1 MQNYNYIQKFLHNF
15 VLGKRNINKSLFEF
29 EKIIY
34 LKNKD
39 NNKQSNEIIKKSHVF
54 ITGLPRSGTTSLL
67 NFLFLSNDYAS
78 LTYNNMP
85 FILSPHFSKLFN
97 KKNITKKERLHRD
110 GIDFDNNSPEALDE
124 IFFDNN
130 EEFVKHEIVN
140 YIQLILLSNNKTKYL
155 SKNNLNYKR
164 LDLIQSIFPKSIFLI
179 PIREPLQHANSLL
192 NQHLHFSQL
201 QKEDDFIRR
210 YMNYLGHNEFG
221 LNHKPWNKPI
231 HFDDLNNIN
240 YWLEQWN
247 LFYEFIY
254 KKFQSYENCYFVIYE
269 KLVNPNYIE
278 KIIKK
283 INLEKDKNIDLHFFR
298 NSSKKELNVEHDMN
312 IFSKSQLLYQNFL
325 KSN

>member
-1 MQNYNYIQKFLHNF
+1 MQNYSNIQKFLHDF
-15 VLGKRNINKSLFEF
+15 VLRKKIINKSLFEL

-39 NNKQSNEIIKKSHVF
+39 IINQSHVF

-67 NFLFLSNDYAS
+67 NFLFLSGEYAS

-85 FILSPHFSKLFN
+85 FILSPNFSKLFH
-97 KKNITKKERLHRD
+97 KKNIIEKERLHGD
-110 GIDFDNNSPEALDE
+110 GIIFDNNSPEALDE
-124 IFFDNN
+124 IFFNNN
-130 EEFVKHEIVN
+130 EEFVKNEIVN

-164 LDLIQSIFPKSIFLI
+164 IDKIQSIFPNSIFLI

-231 HFDDLNNIN
+231 YFNDFNNIN

-269 KLVNPNYIE
+269 ELVNTNYVE
-278 KIIKK
+278 KILKK
-283 INLEKDKNIDLHFFR
+283 INIEKDKNIDLQFFR
-298 NSSKKELNVEHDMN
+298 NSNKKELNIEYDKN
-312 IFSKSQLLYQNFL
+312 IFDKSLLLYQNFL
-325 KSN
+325 NSNLTLL

>member
-1 MQNYNYIQKFLHNF
+1 MQNYSNIQKFLHDF
-15 VLGKRNINKSLFEF
+15 VLSKKIINKSLFEL

-34 LKNKD
+34 LQNKD
-39 NNKQSNEIIKKSHVF
+39 IKNQSHVF

-67 NFLFLSNDYAS
+67 NFLFSLDEYAS

-85 FILSPHFSKLFN
+85 FILSPNFSKLFH

-110 GIDFDNNSPEALDE
+110 GINFDNNSPEALDE
-124 IFFDNN
+124 VFFDNN
-130 EEFVKHEIVN
+130 EEFVKNELEN
-140 YIQLILLSNNKTKYL
+140 YIQLILTCNKKSKYL

-164 LDLIQSIFPKSIFLI
+164 IDIIQSILSNAIFLI

-231 HFDDLNNIN
+231 HFNDLNNIN
-240 YWLEQWN
+240 YWLEQWS
-247 LFYEFIY
+247 LFYEFIFT
-254 KKFQSYENCYFVIYE
+254 KFKSYENCYFVVYE
-269 KLVNPNYIE
+269 ELDNPNYVG
-278 KIIKK
+278 KILRK
-283 INLEKDKNIDLHFFR
+283 INLEKYKNNDLQFFR
-298 NSSKKELNVEHDMN
+298 NSNKKELNIEYDKN
-312 IFSKSQLLYQNFL
+312 IFEKSQLLYQNFL

>member
-1 MQNYNYIQKFLHNF
+1 MQNYSKIQRFLHDF
-15 VLGKRNINKSLFEF
+15 VLSKKNINKSLFEF
-29 EKIIY
+29 EKMIY

-39 NNKQSNEIIKKSHVF
+39 IIKQSHVF

-67 NFLFLSNDYAS
+67 NFLFSSNEYAS

-85 FILSPHFSKLFN
+85 FILSPNFSKLFH
-97 KKNITKKERLHRD
+97 KKNITKKERLHGD

-124 IFFDNN
+124 VFFDNG
-130 EEFVKHEIVN
+130 EEFVKNELDN

-164 LDLIQSIFPKSIFLI
+164 VDLIQSIFPNSIFLI

-221 LNHKPWNKPI
+221 LNHKPWNDPI
-231 HFDDLNNIN
+231 NYQDRGKID
-240 YWLEQWN
+240 YWLEQWF
-247 LFYEFIY
+247 LFYKDIY
-254 KKFQSYENCYFVIYE
+254 NKYQSYTNCYFVLYE
-269 KLVNPNYIE
+269 ELANANYI
-278 KIIKK
+278 KALLKK
-283 INLEKDKNIDLHFFR
+283 INFSEFENINLNYFKNS
-298 NSSKKELNVEHDMN
+298 NKKEIERKYSLDKYKKTIEIYNSFKD
-312 IFSKSQLLYQNFL
+312 
-325 KSN
+325 

>member
-1 MQNYNYIQKFLHNF
+1 MQNYSKIQKFLHDF
-15 VLGKRNINKSLFEF
+15 VLSKKIINKSLLEL

-39 NNKQSNEIIKKSHVF
+39 IKNQTHVF

-67 NFLFLSNDYAS
+67 NFLFSSNEYAS

-85 FILSPHFSKLFN
+85 FILSPHLSRLFH
-97 KKNITKKERLHRD
+97 KKNITKKERLHGD

-130 EEFVKHEIVN
+130 EEFVRNELEN
-140 YIQLILLSNNKTKYL
+140 YIQLVVLSNNKSKYL

-164 LDLIQSIFPKSIFLI
+164 IDIIQSIFPDSIFLI
-179 PIREPLQHANSLL
+179 PIREPLQHVNSLL
-192 NQHLHFSQL
+192 NQYLHFSQL
-201 QKEDDFIRR
+201 QREDDFIRR

-231 HFDDLNNIN
+231 HFNDFNNIN
-240 YWLEQWN
+240 YWLEQWY

-254 KKFQSYENCYFVIYE
+254 SKFQFYKNCYFVIYE
-269 KLVNPNYIE
+269 ELVNPNYVE
-278 KIIKK
+278 KILKK
-283 INLEKDKNIDLHFFR
+283 INLEKDKNIDLQFFI
-298 NSSKKELNVEHDMN
+298 NSNKKELNVEYDMN
-312 IFSKSQLLYQNFL
+312 IFDKSQLLYQNFL
-325 KSN
+325 KSH

>member
-1 MQNYNYIQKFLHNF
+1 MQNYSNIQKFLHDF
-15 VLGKRNINKSLFEF
+15 VLSKKIINKSLFEL

-34 LKNKD
+34 LQNKD
-39 NNKQSNEIIKKSHVF
+39 IKNQSHVF

-67 NFLFLSNDYAS
+67 NFLFSLDEYAS

-85 FILSPHFSKLFN
+85 FILSPNFSKLFH
-97 KKNITKKERLHRD
+97 KKNITKKERLHGD

-130 EEFVKHEIVN
+130 KEFINNELEN
-140 YIQLILLSNNKTKYL
+140 YIQLVLINNKKSKYL

-164 LDLIQSIFPKSIFLI
+164 IDLIQSILPNSIFLI
-179 PIREPLQHANSLL
+179 PIREPLHHANSLL
-192 NQHLHFSQL
+192 NQHLNFSQL
-201 QKEDDFIRR
+201 QKEFDFIKR

-231 HFDDLNNIN
+231 HFNDLNNIN

-254 KKFQSYENCYFVIYE
+254 KKYQSYKNCYFVIYE
-269 KLVNPNYIE
+269 ELVNRNYVE
-278 KIIKK
+278 KILKK
-283 INLEKDKNIDLHFFR
+283 INLDKDKKIDLQFFR
-298 NSSKKELNVEHDMN
+298 NSNKKELNIKYDEN
-312 IFSKSQLLYQNFL
+312 IFDKSQLLYQNFL
-325 KSN
+325 KSH

>member
-1 MQNYNYIQKFLHNF
+1 MQNYSNIQKFLHDF
-15 VLGKRNINKSLFEF
+15 VLSKKIINKSLFEL

-39 NNKQSNEIIKKSHVF
+39 IINQSHVF

-67 NFLFLSNDYAS
+67 NFLFSSNEYAS

-85 FILSPHFSKLFN
+85 FILSPNFSKLFH

-124 IFFDNN
+124 IFFDNS
-130 EEFVKHEIVN
+130 EEFIRNELEN

-164 LDLIQSIFPKSIFLI
+164 IDIIQSIFPNSIFLI

-201 QKEDDFIRR
+201 QKKDDFIRR
-210 YMNYLGHNEFG
+210 YMNYLGHHEFG

-231 HFDDLNNIN
+231 HFNDLNNIN

-254 KKFQSYENCYFVIYE
+254 EKFQSYENCYFVIYE
-269 KLVNPNYIE
+269 ELVNQNYVE
-278 KIIKK
+278 KILKK
-283 INLEKDKNIDLHFFR
+283 INLEKDKKIDLQFFR
-298 NSSKKELNVEHDMN
+298 NSNKKELNIEYGKN
-312 IFSKSQLLYQNFL
+312 IFDKSLLLYQNFL

>member
-1 MQNYNYIQKFLHNF
+1 MQNYNAIQKFLHDF
-15 VLGKRNINKSLFEF
+15 VLSKKIINKSLFEL

-39 NNKQSNEIIKKSHVF
+39 IINQSHVF

-67 NFLFLSNDYAS
+67 NFLFLSDEYAS

-85 FILSPHFSKLFN
+85 FILSPNFSKLFH
-97 KKNITKKERLHRD
+97 KKNITKKERLHGD

-130 EEFVKHEIVN
+130 EVFVKNELVN

-164 LDLIQSIFPKSIFLI
+164 IDIIQSILPNSIFLI

-210 YMNYLGHNEFG
+210 YMKYLGHNEFG

-231 HFDDLNNIN
+231 HFNDLNNIN

-254 KKFQSYENCYFVIYE
+254 SKFQSYENCYFVVYE
-269 KLVNPNYIE
+269 ELDNPNYIV
-278 KIIKK
+278 KILKK
-283 INLEKDKNIDLHFFR
+283 INIEKDQSINLKFFR
-298 NSSKKELNVEHDMN
+298 NSNKKELNIKYDKK
-312 IFSKSQLLYQNFL
+312 IFDKSQLLYQNFL
-325 KSN
+325 SSN

>member
-1 MQNYNYIQKFLHNF
+1 MQNYSNIQKFLHDF
-15 VLGKRNINKSLFEF
+15 VLSKKIINKSLLEL
-29 EKIIY
+29 EKIIF

-39 NNKQSNEIIKKSHVF
+39 IKNQSNVF

-67 NFLFLSNDYAS
+67 NFLFSSNEYAA

-85 FILSPHFSKLFN
+85 FILSPNFSKLFH
-97 KKNITKKERLHRD
+97 KKNIIKKERLHRD

-130 EEFVKHEIVN
+130 EEFVRNELEN
-140 YIQLILLSNNKTKYL
+140 YIQLILLSNNKSKYL

-164 LDLIQSIFPKSIFLI
+164 IDIIQSIFPNSIFLI

-221 LNHKPWNKPI
+221 LNHKPWNDPI
-231 HFDDLNNIN
+231 NHQDLNKID
-240 YWLEQWN
+240 YWLEQWC
-247 LFYEFIY
+247 LFYQNILNKYQFHN
-254 KKFQSYENCYFVIYE
+254 NCHFVIYE
-269 KLVNPNYIE
+269 ELTNANYI
-278 KIIKK
+278 KKLLDK
-283 INLEKDKNIDLHFFR
+283 INFDKIENIDLNYFK
-298 NSSKKELNVEHDMN
+298 NSNKKEINKEYSIDIYKN
-312 IFSKSQLLYQNFL
+312 ASKVYNDFKNKLF
-325 KSN
+325 